1 MKFYLVKW
9 ALAVLF
15 AATAALSNAQSTV
28 YTSATELTLVGKI
41 MPTPQ
46 VYHRVDTAAYPG
58 MPKAVNRL
66 LTNSAGLAIAFK
78 TNSTSIS
85 AKWCTGPRTAL
96 SNMTAIAYEGLDLY
110 IKKDGRWQFAGVG
123 RPDGDCT
130 EYTLVRNMAEG
141 EKECLLYLPL
151 YDEATNL
158 EIGVAE
164 GASIQPLPD
173 PFEKRILM
181 YGSSILQGA
190 SASRPGMA
198 YPARLSRD
206 TGLNFLNLGL
216 SGSAKM
222 EKAVADMITT
232 VEADAFVLDCVPNS
246 SPEEIRERTAYLVN
260 TIRQHH
266 PKAPILVIPSTVR
279 ENGAF
284 DQVIGNRVKAQNKQI
299 EEEVNKLL
307 RSGVKDL
314 YLLSYKKQ
322 LGDDHEGTVD
332 GSHPNDLGFDRML
345 LQLKP
350 QIVSILKKY
359 KIKAD

>member
-1 MKFYLVKW
+1 M
-9 ALAVLF
+9 LF
-15 AATAALSNAQSTV
+15 AATVTFSHAQTPV

-41 MPTPQ
+41 QATQQ
-46 VYHRVDTAAYPG
+46 VYHRIDTTDYPD
-58 MPKAVNRL
+58 MPPAVKRL

-78 TNSTSIS
+78 TNSTTVS
-85 AKWCTGPRTAL
+85 AKWCTSPRTA
-96 SNMTAIAYEGLDLY
+96 SANMTAIVYEGLDLY

-123 RPDGDCT
+123 MPNGDCS
-130 EYTLVRNMAEG
+130 EYTLVRNMGEG

-151 YDEATNL
+151 YDETTSL

-164 GASIQPLPD
+164 GATLQPLPD
-173 PFEKRILM
+173 PFRKRILM

-190 SASRPGMA
+190 SASRPGIA

-222 EKAVADMITT
+222 EKPVADMIASIS
-232 VEADAFVLDCVPNS
+232 ADAFVLDCVPNS
-246 SPEEIRERTAYLVN
+246 SPQEIKERTAYLVN

-279 ENGAF
+279 EHGAF
-284 DQVIGNRVKAQNKQI
+284 DQVVGARVKAQNEQI

-314 YLLSYKKQ
+314 YLLSYRQQ
-322 LGDDHEGTVD
+322 LGTDHEGTVD
-332 GSHPNDLGFDRML
+332 GTHPNDLGFDRML
-345 LQLKP
+345 QQLRP
-350 QIVSILKKY
+350 QFKAILRKY
-359 KIKAD
+359 NIKVD